1 MREESKA
8 LLKADPQGNP
18 SLIIGAIKELQEFEK
33 DEYAR
38 LDSIRKTIQDGKPVS
53 KYEILHVSAM
63 YEKLQHEVEYQ
74 RKVDWTLDAIKR
86 LQESKLGNFEKLNAI
101 KHKLEEEKTL
111 DEEETSYIKENY
123 KRLRII
129 VQ

>member
-1 MREESKA
+1 MREESKG

-18 SLIIGAIKELQEFEK
+18 SLIIGAIKELQEFE
-33 DEYAR
+33 
-38 LDSIRKTIQDGKPVS
+38 QDGKPVS

-86 LQESKLGNFEKLNAI
+86 LQESKLGNFEKLNTI

-129 VQ
+129 VH